1 MWKPTERIKHHPN
14 PGRWPSA
21 EEADESLLFQP
32 IKIGKTILEER
43 SWVPAMV
50 PWRSN
55 EEGLVT
61 DEVIEWYRRFAEGR
75 PGAIVVEATGIRDI
89 PSGPLLRIG
98 HDRYIDGLK
107 KIVDAVRDASGG
119 KTKLFIQIIDFL
131 AMNRRPD
138 PIKYFKRHLK
148 VTENHRVALKAESW
162 SEDEIRDHL
171 LLLADEELS
180 GVLSIRELES
190 LNLGHRDRVT
200 DTELQRINELPEI
213 LPQLFSDAAKRAKNA
228 GFDGVELHY
237 AHAYTMASFLSVRN
251 TRADGYG
258 GNKENRVRLSLEV
271 YKAVRERV
279 GDNFILGCRFLS
291 EDCIENGNTLED
303 TCYFGEQFASAGMD
317 FISLSR
323 GGKFEDALQPKVG
336 AAVYPYTG
344 PSGYECMPQFMSDKK
359 GPYGRNVEPANEI
372 RKSIRN
378 AGYDIPVIVAGGI
391 HGYEQA
397 EEILTSGKA
406 DIIAM
411 ARQSLAD
418 PDWFRKVRKGRGKEV
433 RVCKYTNYCEGL
445 DQKHKVVTCQ
455 LWDRSDL
462 DIDNVPKTL
471 DGKRRLTAPKW
482 K

>member
-1 MWKPTERIKHHPN
+1 
-14 PGRWPSA
+14 
-21 EEADESLLFQP
+21 
-32 IKIGKTILEER
+32 
-43 SWVPAMV
+43 
-50 PWRSN
+50 
-55 EEGLVT
+55 
-61 DEVIEWYRRFAEGR
+61 
-75 PGAIVVEATGIRDI
+75 
-89 PSGPLLRIG
+89 
-98 HDRYIDGLK
+98 
-107 KIVDAVRDASGG
+107 
-119 KTKLFIQIIDFL
+119 
-131 AMNRRPD
+131 
-138 PIKYFKRHLK
+138 
-148 VTENHRVALKAESW
+148 
-162 SEDEIRDHL
+162 
-171 LLLADEELS
+171 
-180 GVLSIRELES
+180 
-190 LNLGHRDRVT
+190 
-200 DTELQRINELPEI
+200 
-213 LPQLFSDAAKRAKNA
+213 
-228 GFDGVELHY
+228 
-237 AHAYTMASFLSVRN
+237 
-251 TRADGYG
+251 
-258 GNKENRVRLSLEV
+258 
-271 YKAVRERV
+271 
-279 GDNFILGCRFLS
+279 
-291 EDCIENGNTLED
+291 
-303 TCYFGEQFASAGMD
+303 MD